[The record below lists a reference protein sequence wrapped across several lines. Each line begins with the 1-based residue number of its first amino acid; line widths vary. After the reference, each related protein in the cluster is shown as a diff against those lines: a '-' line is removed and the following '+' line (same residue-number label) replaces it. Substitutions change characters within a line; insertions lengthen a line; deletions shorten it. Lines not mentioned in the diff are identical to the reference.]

1 MLADNTITLNGSV
14 LTLAYRRQAGKD
26 AYVDEHYRVQNNLVL
41 KASNLSDE
49 EIEQQLQKRMYLNV
63 LYSVF
68 DWYTW
73 DVKDGLFTLKGMV
86 HQPWRKEDVEN
97 IVEQVEGVRQIK
109 NEIENSFG
117 PCSIGGQAARLI
129 YNHPLFWSYAVPL
142 IRRCTSLKT
151 TVWSI
156 LRVQ

>member
-49 EIEQQLQKRMYLNV
+49 EIAQQLQKRMYLNV

-97 IVEQVEGVRQIK
+97 IVLK
-109 NEIENSFG
+109 LL
-117 PCSIGGQAARLI
+117 QAAD
-129 YNHPLFWSYAVPL
+129 YNIDRAISWRFFSSG
-142 IRRCTSLKT
+142 IGF
-151 TVWSI
+151 
-156 LRVQ
+156 